1 MDHWDP
7 ALTDGLAANRPVILL
22 DNTGVA
28 GSSGQTPDT
37 VGAQADNAAAF
48 IHALGLTHVDV
59 LGFSIG
65 GYVAQAL
72 ALRHPEL
79 VRRLV
84 LVGTKPRA
92 GDDRDRHPDVNYV
105 ATRNEVLSLED
116 FRFLFFVPSQTSQ
129 AAGERFWERAAING
143 RCTWIRPHPSSRC
156 RPGQPRSS
164 TGSSH
169 MVSRSRN

>member
-7 ALTDGLAANRPVILL
+7 ALTDGLAANRPVILF

-37 VGAQADNAAAF
+37 VEAQADNAAAF

-59 LGFSIG
+59 KGATYPPIE
-65 GYVAQAL
+65 
-72 ALRHPEL
+72 LRHPEL

-129 AAGERFWERAAING
+129 AAGERFWER
-143 RCTWIRPHPSSRC
+143 RHQRTMDVDPPTSKQS
-156 RPGQPRSS
+156 
-164 TGSSH
+164 
-169 MVSRSRN
+169 M

>member
-37 VGAQADNAAAF
+37 VEAQADNAVAF
-48 IHALGLTHVDV
+48 IRALGHTQVDV

-79 VRRLV
+79 LRRLV
-84 LVGTKPRA
+84 CVGTKPRA

-129 AAGERFWERAAING
+129 AAGERFWER
-143 RCTWIRPHPSSRC
+143 RHQRTMDVDPPTSKQS
-156 RPGQPRSS
+156 
-164 TGSSH
+164 
-169 MVSRSRN
+169 M

>member
-7 ALTDGLAANRPVILL
+7 ALTDGLAANRPVILF

-28 GSSGQTPDT
+28 GSSG
-37 VGAQADNAAAF
+37 
-48 IHALGLTHVDV
+48 IHPCTGTYTRRCPRFLDRRIRRALK
-59 LGFSIG
+59 
-65 GYVAQAL
+65 
-72 ALRHPEL
+72 LRHPEL

-129 AAGERFWERAAING
+129 AAGERFWER
-143 RCTWIRPHPSSRC
+143 RHQRTMDVDPPTSKQS
-156 RPGQPRSS
+156 
-164 TGSSH
+164 
-169 MVSRSRN
+169 M